1 MKCSELSCAAAMT
14 TLNLAMLAPADP
26 LNAWPDNSRR
36 ERHFGP
42 LLATAASPDSD
53 KKYFFSVLVEARIDY
68 DEFWNPAG
76 LSDNAIEDI
85 FWNNAA
91 ALFGLKEE

>member
-1 MKCSELSCAAAMT
+1 MT

-26 LNAWPDNSRR
+26 LNVWPDNSRR

-53 KKYFFSVLVEARIDY
+53 KNTFLVLVEARIDY
-68 DEFWNPAG
+68 DEPWNSVG
-76 LSDNAIEDI
+76 LSGNAIEDI